1 MLSSWQNF
9 DDIVIQSRSKMKVEI
24 LHLSNRK
31 MSDRPQ
37 KKQLVKRRQFK
48 PFFISILLA
57 GIALSYSQI
66 GITES
71 EISPVDSSSESE
83 SISEPTPTNESVSE
97 YSSFMDWCLN
107 RDKLSPAARRTLS
120 VVLQQAGT
128 FNCARA
134 SENLTSLA
142 QLDLSTSQISDISP
156 LQSLTTITR
165 LKLINNQI
173 TDITPLKSLTN
184 LTELNLSYNRV
195 EDVTPLQSLE
205 NLNLLNLSY
214 NRVEDVTPLQSL
226 KKLNELNLDS
236 NQVTDI
242 SSLQPLDRLTYLF
255 IRNNPIVDETC
266 PVRPKYICQF

>member
-1 MLSSWQNF
+1 
-9 DDIVIQSRSKMKVEI
+9 
-24 LHLSNRK
+24 

-37 KKQLVKRRQFK
+37 KKQLVKRQFK

-57 GIALSYSQI
+57 GIALGYSYTSVA
-66 GITES
+66 ES
-71 EISPVDSSSESE
+71 EISPTDSSEESE
-83 SISEPTPTNESVSE
+83 SIPEPSPTTESVNE
-97 YSSFMDWCLN
+97 YRSFMDWCLN
-107 RDKLSPAARRTLS
+107 REKLSPAARRTLS

-134 SENLTSLA
+134 SENITNLA

-184 LTELNLSYNRV
+184 LTELNLSYNQV

-214 NRVEDVTPLQSL
+214 NQVEDVTPLQSL
-226 KKLNELNLDS
+226 KKLNELNLNS

-242 SSLQPLDRLTYLF
+242 SPLQPLDRLTYLF
-255 IRNNPIVDETC
+255 VRNNPIADETC

>member
-1 MLSSWQNF
+1 M
-9 DDIVIQSRSKMKVEI
+9 
-24 LHLSNRK
+24 LHLWNRQ

-37 KKQLVKRRQFK
+37 NKQLLKRQFK
-48 PFFISILLA
+48 PLFISILFA
-57 GIALSYSQI
+57 GIALSYSHT
-66 GITES
+66 GVAES
-71 EISPVDSSSESE
+71 EISPADSSSESDSESE
-83 SISEPTPTNESVSE
+83 SISEPTPKNEPVSE

-107 RDKLSPAARRTLS
+107 REKLSPAARRTLS

-134 SENLTSLA
+134 SENLTNLA

-156 LQSLTTITR
+156 LQSLTAITR

-195 EDVTPLQSLE
+195 EDVTPLQSLK

-214 NRVEDVTPLQSL
+214 NRVDDVTPLQAL
-226 KKLNELNLDS
+226 KKLNELNLNS

-242 SSLQPLDRLTYLF
+242 SSLQPLERLTYLY
-255 IRNNPIVDETC
+255 IRNNPIMDETC
-266 PVRPKYICQF
+266 PVRPKYVCQF